1 MRKNYNTVPKQLR
14 LYLGEEDIKI
24 LEEKFIISQEK
35 STPDLILIA
44 YEWDARDV
52 FSRLSPEFSRIQSLN
67 TSWSNAR
74 LRKDLNQDVVKIKL
88 YWTVMRH
95 NDPPRYGLLLD
106 GSAHYLKD
114 GEKDLD
120 NFHYTKE
127 ALELGIVGNT
137 DLKSQM
143 EIRPEEDWVREVMRI
158 CRL

>member
-24 LEEKFIISQEK
+24 LEEKFVIAQGK
-35 STPDLILIA
+35 NTPDLILIA

-52 FSRLSPEFSRIQSLN
+52 FRRLSLEFSRIQSLN

-74 LRKDLNQDVVKIKL
+74 LRKDLWQVVVKIKL
-88 YWTVMRH
+88 HWTVMRH
-95 NDPPRYGLLLD
+95 NDPPRYGLLLK

-143 EIRPEEDWVREVMRI
+143 EIRPEENWTQEVMRI